1 MATILI
7 VDDEVDCRRPLAAL
21 LKHEGYEITEAR
33 DGLEGLQ
40 RLSERH
46 HDLVLL
52 DMIMPGVDG
61 ITMLQSMR
69 RRPDCAGLPVLLVTG
84 VHDPDKLRAARALG
98 VQEYIFKGDTPF
110 SRMIELIKRHLGEHH
125 VPKRR
130 GRKPKPR
137 PEGATAGSPPGTT
150 GTAAKPQRHPL
161 PSRFLQYQ
169 MELADSED

>member
-21 LKHEGYEITEAR
+21 LKHEGYEISEAR

-40 RLSERH
+40 RLSEKH

-61 ITMLQSMR
+61 VTMLQALR
-69 RRPDCAGLPVLLVTG
+69 RREDYRGVPVLLVTG
-84 VHDPDKLRAARALG
+84 VHDPELLNKARAIG

-110 SRMIELIKRHLGEHH
+110 ARMLELIKRHLGEHH

-137 PEGATAGSPPGTT
+137 PETAQSGPPGTT
-150 GTAAKPQRHPL
+150 GPSVKPHRLPL
-161 PSRFLQYQ
+161 PAQFTRYR
-169 MELADSED
+169 MEFQDVED